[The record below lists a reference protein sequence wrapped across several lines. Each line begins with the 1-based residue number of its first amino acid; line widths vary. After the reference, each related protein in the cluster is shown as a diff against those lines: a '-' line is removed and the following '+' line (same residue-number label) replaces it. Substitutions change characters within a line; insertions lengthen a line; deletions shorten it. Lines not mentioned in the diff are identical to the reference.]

1 MLTETEKLLAYRR
14 SLQTRW
20 ERRREKAERRRQA
33 AYCAVQEASAG
44 VFCRYPS
51 LHRAY
56 LFGSVTYPG
65 AFHAQSDIDIAVE
78 GLDPQ
83 RYFDVWRDLERALPH
98 WVIDLRDISSASSFA
113 DLVRKTGVIIYENPD
128 STAAGRDSI

>member
-1 MLTETEKLLAYRR
+1 MSIDTEKLHAYWQ

-20 ERRREKAERRRQA
+20 ETRREAQEQRRKAAYRAVQA
-33 AYCAVQEASAG
+33 AAAT

-51 LHRAY
+51 LHWAY
-56 LFGSVTYPG
+56 LFGSITYPE
-65 AFHAQSDIDIAVE
+65 AFHAHSDIDIAVE

-98 WVIDLRDISSASSFA
+98 WVIDLRDISSESPFA
-113 DLVRKTGVIIYENPD
+113 DLVRKIGVIIYENPD

>member
-1 MLTETEKLLAYRR
+1 MSIDTEKLRAHWQ

-20 ERRREKAERRRQA
+20 QTRREAQEQRRKA
-33 AYCAVQEASAG
+33 AYRAVQEASAG

-65 AFHAQSDIDIAVE
+65 AFHAHSDHTESGALSVVHFDI
-78 GLDPQ
+78 
-83 RYFDVWRDLERALPH
+83 
-98 WVIDLRDISSASSFA
+98 
-113 DLVRKTGVIIYENPD
+113 
-128 STAAGRDSI
+128 